1 MLRHFLLLDGCV
13 WKSLILLN
21 SCLQALDAATGLL
34 YLHRRSPPIIH
45 RDVKSPN
52 LLVDKDWHVKVG
64 GTLLGTVDACRAA
77 GDMSM

>member
-1 MLRHFLLLDGCV
+1 LQ
-13 WKSLILLN
+13 ILNAKLPTLEWPCIC
-21 SCLQALDAATGLL
+21 SQALDAATGLL

-64 GTLLGTVDACRAA
+64 GTLWGTVNACRAA
-77 GDMSM
+77 GNMSM